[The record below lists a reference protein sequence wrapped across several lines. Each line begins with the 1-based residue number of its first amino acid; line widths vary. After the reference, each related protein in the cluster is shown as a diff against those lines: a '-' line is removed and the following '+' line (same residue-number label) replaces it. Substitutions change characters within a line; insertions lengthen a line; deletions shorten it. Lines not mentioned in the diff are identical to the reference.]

1 MTFLEAFNHH
11 GPDTMAIASDLG
23 ISEAEAERLI
33 HEHREAARAEKAK
46 KEARA
51 AYCREWMRK
60 HRAALAEL
68 RAKRAGQCG

>member
-1 MTFLEAFNHH
+1 MTFLEAFDQC
-11 GPDTMAIASDLG
+11 GPDTMAIASTLG

-51 AYCREWMRK
+51 AYNREWMREY
-60 HRAALAEL
+60 RAALAEL
-68 RAKRAGQCG
+68 RAKRIG